1 MGSKTR
7 GCVSS
12 HRQLHRPA
20 RCVPLAQSPSCSGP
34 CRAAKEKLA
43 AITPAL
49 LLCGAGQNFIV
60 HLKKQQQQQKKN
72 NPKPATGCR
81 ARGASTPKPPRSR
94 SLGTGWHAGPQP
106 ELMAFPPPAPWH
118 FPLWRRD
125 SNTNWVLLLKL
136 QLVRCFL
143 AGFCPAVLP
152 AKYRQRLCCAQ
163 PQVSVLRGSGLGSS
177 SPPVMGSAGDAR
189 PGVKSLL
196 FWTRCCQ
203 ENRSEN
209 QSELLN

>member
-1 MGSKTR
+1 MV
-7 GCVSS
+7 VSS

-49 LLCGAGQNFIV
+49 LLCGARQNFIV
-60 HLKKQQQQQKKN
+60 HLKKQQQQQKKKT

-106 ELMAFPPPAPWH
+106 ELMAFPPQ
-118 FPLWRRD
+118 
-125 SNTNWVLLLKL
+125 LLGI
-136 QLVRCFL
+136 FL
-143 AGFCPAVLP
+143 FGGRIQIQIGCCSLSCSWFAVPSLGFCPAVLP
-152 AKYRQRLCCAQ
+152 
-163 PQVSVLRGSGLGSS
+163 SS
-177 SPPVMGSAGDAR
+177 TGKGFAVPSRRFP
-189 PGVKSLL
+189 
-196 FWTRCCQ
+196 C
-203 ENRSEN
+203 
-209 QSELLN
+209 

>member
-1 MGSKTR
+1 MPLFCSPLLALLRAQGAVDGFLSPSPNPSSFHVLAVLMGSKTR

-81 ARGASTPKPPRSR
+81 ACGASTPKPPRSR

-106 ELMAFPPPAPWH
+106 ELMAFPPQ
-118 FPLWRRD
+118 
-125 SNTNWVLLLKL
+125 LLGI
-136 QLVRCFL
+136 FL
-143 AGFCPAVLP
+143 FGDGFQIQIGCCSLSCSWFAVSLLGFCPAVLP
-152 AKYRQRLCCAQ
+152 AKYSQGFAVPSRRFPC
-163 PQVSVLRGSGLGSS
+163 
-177 SPPVMGSAGDAR
+177 
-189 PGVKSLL
+189 
-196 FWTRCCQ
+196 
-203 ENRSEN
+203 
-209 QSELLN
+209 

>member
-1 MGSKTR
+1 MV
-7 GCVSS
+7 VSS

-81 ARGASTPKPPRSR
+81 ARGASTPKPPRSH

-118 FPLWRRD
+118 FPLWRRV

-143 AGFCPAVLP
+143 AGFLSRSAPSQVQAKALLCPAAGFRAEGVRFGKQQP
-152 AKYRQRLCCAQ
+152 PCNGFSWGCQAGAQ
-163 PQVSVLRGSGLGSS
+163 IPSVLDQVLSR
-177 SPPVMGSAGDAR
+177 
-189 PGVKSLL
+189 K
-196 FWTRCCQ
+196 Q
-203 ENRSEN
+203 I
-209 QSELLN
+209 